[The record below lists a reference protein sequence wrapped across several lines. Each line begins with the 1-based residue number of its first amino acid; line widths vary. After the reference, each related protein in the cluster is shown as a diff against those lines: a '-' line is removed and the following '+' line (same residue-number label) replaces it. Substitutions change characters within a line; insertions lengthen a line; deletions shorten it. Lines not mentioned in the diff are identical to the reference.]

1 MLYPCI
7 MLYGLWSK
15 QINDSDMCYSIAFIE
30 KKASKLMARQD
41 RNTPEAVERVKYSE
55 LPEL

>member
-1 MLYPCI
+1 